1 MLAVSYCIILDIQN
15 WIMPNAFF
23 THLFLIYQRWI
34 YFPGIGARKLP
45 AFWQR
50 LVSSSWT
57 RCIQDP
63 SAPESHPTCLSNTYA
78 VSLQKKKNQFE
89 DVTLCKL
96 TVSTSR
102 SLISV
107 QCFSSWEKNFTGHKT
122 WHFQS
127 NCMSPTNKDS
137 KLSVTPEW
145 PITFF
150 LYKLI
155 KKQKKLPCNS
165 MFTGGK

>member
-1 MLAVSYCIILDIQN
+1 
-15 WIMPNAFF
+15 MPTAFF

-34 YFPGIGARKLP
+34 YLPGIGARKLP

-78 VSLQKKKNQFE
+78 VSLQKKKKINLKVSRFANWQSAPADLSSQFSVSAAE
-89 DVTLCKL
+89 RRTSQDIKLDIFRVT
-96 TVSTSR
+96 
-102 SLISV
+102 
-107 QCFSSWEKNFTGHKT
+107 
-122 WHFQS
+122 
-127 NCMSPTNKDS
+127 MSPTNKDS

-150 LYKLI
+150 YTSSS
-155 KKQKKLPCNS
+155 KKQKKLPYNS
-165 MFTGGK
+165 MFTGGKQQPWFFSE

>member
-15 WIMPNAFF
+15 WIMPTAFF

-78 VSLQKKKNQFE
+78 VSLQKKKKINLKMSRFANWHSAPADLSSQFSVSAAE
-89 DVTLCKL
+89 RRTSQDIKLDIFRVTACHLQIK
-96 TVSTSR
+96 TVS
-102 SLISV
+102 SL
-107 QCFSSWEKNFTGHKT
+107 WLRND
-122 WHFQS
+122 
-127 NCMSPTNKDS
+127 P
-137 KLSVTPEW
+137 
-145 PITFF
+145 
-150 LYKLI
+150 
-155 KKQKKLPCNS
+155 
-165 MFTGGK
+165 